1 MAARESLLYQ
11 VHEFKVEDKLDG
23 FSMFHGLETYRK
35 YKDVLGQDLTLP
47 GSIFE
52 RDTVGL
58 SKRDADKMHVLTG
71 SKSIEE
77 YLRRIVLNEASFR
90 DIVTQ
95 VFGNEIKTRMLLEEL
110 S

>member
-1 MAARESLLYQ
+1 
-11 VHEFKVEDKLDG
+11 
-23 FSMFHGLETYRK
+23 
-35 YKDVLGQDLTLP
+35 
-47 GSIFE
+47 
-52 RDTVGL
+52 
-58 SKRDADKMHVLTG
+58 VLTG